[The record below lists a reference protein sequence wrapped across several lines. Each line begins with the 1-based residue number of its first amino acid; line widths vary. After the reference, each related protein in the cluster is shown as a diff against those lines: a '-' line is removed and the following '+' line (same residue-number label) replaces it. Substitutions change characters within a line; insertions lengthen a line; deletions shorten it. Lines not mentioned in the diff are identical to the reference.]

1 MTRMFNSV
9 LRKYAIIF
17 AE

>member
-9 LRKYAIIF
+9 LRMRNYA
-17 AE
+17 E